1 MYFTPQ
7 APQSR
12 VTLTAVAALHST
24 GAMDVNSNSTLP
36 LAPVAASSGHN
47 TRGKWKTVKVEQ
59 GLVNILGG
67 FGVGFHTAAS
77 IDFNVGDD
85 AETHTYVLLDKNAQ
99 WFLKGAGGDKVQKG
113 DVKAVKI
120 IDTIREN
127 FREACCTTDDVQC
140 TTADD
145 VQCITADEVVD
156 EGVVDP
162 MDALKVRQICAEPIR
177 NGVNGSG
184 TKGKRPRPDI
194 NKKKGDPSMT
204 RSVMRQLVM
213 PTRPECAASAMQ
225 AGDTTL
231 ISLWRGPGKA
241 KTANNG
247 KLYLRI
253 DCLDWLLSYAAD
265 ELHFQGIVP
274 SMPDA
279 PQSRLANCEEVSDLF
294 VAWDFTANAWNAS
307 FIDGPFKGTT
317 KRVYYYDV
325 TAALWVKLQQRMT
338 DERSLGH
345 TMGGWKPSRLWETVT
360 FAYASNQQK
369 KAAAKVLVI
378 ALCHAVTVGQD
389 AVDEFEH
396 LMRVTGTDEGCLLT
410 PPPKKRKRTLGGAY
424 DGGSTSMV
432 SIDDVTAVADT
443 QEDEDD
449 DSDTE

>member
-1 MYFTPQ
+1 M
-7 APQSR
+7 
-12 VTLTAVAALHST
+12 
-24 GAMDVNSNSTLP
+24 
-36 LAPVAASSGHN
+36 
-47 TRGKWKTVKVEQ
+47 
-59 GLVNILGG
+59 
-67 FGVGFHTAAS
+67 
-77 IDFNVGDD
+77 
-85 AETHTYVLLDKNAQ
+85 
-99 WFLKGAGGDKVQKG
+99 
-113 DVKAVKI
+113 
-120 IDTIREN
+120 
-127 FREACCTTDDVQC
+127 QC

-294 VAWDFTANAWNAS
+294 VAWDFTAHAWNAS

-325 TAALWVKLQQRMT
+325 TAALWVKLQQRLT
-338 DERSLGH
+338 AGGNFQGVRD
-345 TMGGWKPSRLWETVT
+345 GGWKPSRLWETVT

-410 PPPKKRKRTLGGAY
+410 PPPKKRKKTLGGAY

>member
-1 MYFTPQ
+1 LILFVKNLG
-7 APQSR
+7 R
-12 VTLTAVAALHST
+12 
-24 GAMDVNSNSTLP
+24 
-36 LAPVAASSGHN
+36 LA
-47 TRGKWKTVKVEQ
+47 
-59 GLVNILGG
+59 
-67 FGVGFHTAAS
+67 
-77 IDFNVGDD
+77 
-85 AETHTYVLLDKNAQ
+85 VLL
-99 WFLKGAGGDKVQKG
+99 
-113 DVKAVKI
+113 
-120 IDTIREN
+120 
-127 FREACCTTDDVQC
+127 DVQC

-177 NGVNGSG
+177 KGSGDRFVRTNGSG
-184 TKGKRPRPDI
+184 TKGKRPRLVMPTR
-194 NKKKGDPSMT
+194 PERAASAM

-231 ISLWRGPGKA
+231 IPLWRGPGKA

-294 VAWDFTANAWNAS
+294 VAWDFTAHAWNAS

-325 TAALWVKLQQRMT
+325 TAALWVKLQQRLT
-338 DERSLGH
+338 AGGNFQGVRD
-345 TMGGWKPSRLWETVT
+345 GGWKPSRLWETVT

-378 ALCHAVTVGQD
+378 ALCHAVTVGQHE
-389 AVDEFEH
+389 VDEFEH
-396 LMRVTGTDEGCLLT
+396 LMGVTGTDEGCLLT